1 MKNER
6 FQLCMLSLWPLTS
19 FNFRNSPY
27 VLGRIWTVTNFS
39 APLCV
44 GGSSYETCFEGYKMF
59 RVKVLIICCGF
70 VGIFKLNSTFSVL
83 LCILSSSMFFFLH
96 TLYLFLS
103 VLIVISGDVVHSPV
117 WDRYSKISAENPER
131 SFTQSQYKHEWKCV
145 CSACVCLTIPQ
156 NHLTWKNVF
165 IWNWLYWLYWY
176 IQSCPYWLWWIRFE
190 SSFWCMYC
198 SLICMTDCSL
208 HSWPV
213 PVALNEMCNVC
224 FRKC

>member
-39 APLCV
+39 ASLCV

-70 VGIFKLNSTFSVL
+70 VGIFKLNSKFSVL

-103 VLIVISGDVVHSPV
+103 VLIVISGDVVHSPL

-131 SFTQSQYKHEWKCV
+131 SFTQSQYKHGWKCV
-145 CSACVCLTIPQ
+145 FCMCVFNNPTKSPNMEKRIHLKLIVLTVLIYTVMSI
-156 NHLTWKNVF
+156 LALMDTF
-165 IWNWLYWLYWY
+165 
-176 IQSCPYWLWWIRFE
+176 WI
-190 SSFWCMYC
+190 
-198 SLICMTDCSL
+198 
-208 HSWPV
+208 
-213 PVALNEMCNVC
+213 
-224 FRKC
+224 